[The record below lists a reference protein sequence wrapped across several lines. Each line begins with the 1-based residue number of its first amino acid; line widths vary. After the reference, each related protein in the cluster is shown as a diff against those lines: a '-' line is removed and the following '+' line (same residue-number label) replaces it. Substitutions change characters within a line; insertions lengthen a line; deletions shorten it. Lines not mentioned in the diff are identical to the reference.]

1 MALPIV
7 AVVGRPNVGK
17 STFVNRIA
25 QADEAIVHEMR
36 GVTRDRSYHI
46 ADWNGVPFK
55 LIDTGGIEMGDD
67 DAFQS
72 SIRTQAFAGVNEADV
87 IVFIVDGRTGINADD
102 EEVAR
107 VLRKTSKPV
116 YLVVNK
122 MDNPD
127 TMDQVWEFYQLGL
140 GDPWSVSSL
149 HGNGT
154 GDLLDAVVE
163 DLKKVETADDEEE
176 DGGINIAIIGRP
188 NAGKSS
194 LTNRLTSDDR
204 SIVSNVAGTT
214 RDAIDTVIEHDGQR
228 YTIVDTAGLRQKSKI
243 DEDVEYYGFVRAMRA
258 IDRAD
263 VALLV
268 VDASVGVTEQDQK
281 VMGLAIERGCAIV
294 VLLNKW
300 DLLDDDRKREACMET
315 VDRRLGVMAPW
326 AQYLRISA
334 LTGRSVEKIWA
345 MVDAAEKTRSQKI
358 TTSRLNT
365 FLTDLREFGH
375 TVVDGKRRLRM
386 HYVTQTGVNPPTFT
400 FFVNH
405 SDLVND
411 TYQRYVEN
419 RMRSTFDFSGTP
431 IRLFF
436 RKKEQKDA

>member
-1 MALPIV
+1 MSLPIV

-46 ADWNGVPFK
+46 ADWNGVEFK

-67 DAFQS
+67 DAFQG

-268 VDASVGVTEQDQK
+268 IDSTLGLTDQDQR
-281 VMGLAIERGCAIV
+281 VAGYAAERGCAMVIV
-294 VLLNKW
+294 LNKW
-300 DLLDDDRKREACMET
+300 DLVEGPEAKADIRERIADRMT
-315 VDRRLGVMAPW
+315 FVGYAPVV
-326 AQYLRISA
+326 AISA
-334 LTGRSVEKIWA
+334 LTGKKVDRIWEA
-345 MVDAAEKTRSQKI
+345 IDEAYENFSQTIPTNK
-358 TTSRLNT
+358 LNT
-365 FLTDLREFGH
+365 WLSGIREGGH
-375 TVVDGKRRLRM
+375 TVSNGKAVLRM
-386 HYVTQTGVNPPTFT
+386 KYVTQTGTCPPYFT
-400 FFVNH
+400 FFVNRP
-405 SDLVND
+405 DLVTDN
-411 TYQRYVEN
+411 YERFLEN
-419 RMRSTFDFSGTP
+419 RLREGFDLVGTP
-431 IRLFF
+431 VKLKF
-436 RKKEQKDA
+436 KKKD

>member
-1 MALPIV
+1 MSLPIV

-46 ADWNGVPFK
+46 ADWNGVEFK

-67 DAFQS
+67 DAFQG

-87 IVFIVDGRTGINADD
+87 IVFIVDGRTGINVDD

-107 VLRKTSKPV
+107 ILRKTSKPV
-116 YLVVNK
+116 FLCVNK

-140 GDPWSVSSL
+140 GDPWAISSV

-154 GDLLDAVVE
+154 GDLLDAIVE
-163 DLKKVETADDEEE
+163 ELKKVEVTDEDDADP
-176 DGGINIAIIGRP
+176 GISIAIIGRP

-194 LTNRLTSDDR
+194 LTNRLTAGER
-204 SIVSNVAGTT
+204 SIVSDVAGTT
-214 RDAIDTVIEHDGQR
+214 RDAIDTVVEHEGQR
-228 YTIVDTAGLRQKSKI
+228 YTIVDTAGLRVKSKI

-268 VDASVGVTEQDQK
+268 IDSTLGLTDQDQR
-281 VMGLAIERGCAIV
+281 VAGYAAERGCAMVIV
-294 VLLNKW
+294 LNKW
-300 DLLDDDRKREACMET
+300 DLVEGPEAKADIRERIADRMT
-315 VDRRLGVMAPW
+315 FVGYAPVV
-326 AQYLRISA
+326 AISA
-334 LTGRSVEKIWA
+334 LTGKKVDRIWEA
-345 MVDAAEKTRSQKI
+345 IDEAYENFSQTIPTNK
-358 TTSRLNT
+358 LNT
-365 FLTDLREFGH
+365 WLSGIREGGH
-375 TVVDGKRRLRM
+375 TVSNGKAVLRM
-386 HYVTQTGVNPPTFT
+386 KYVTQTGTCPPYFT
-400 FFVNH
+400 FFVNRP
-405 SDLVND
+405 DLVTDN
-411 TYQRYVEN
+411 YERFLEN
-419 RMRSTFDFSGTP
+419 RLREGFDLVGTP
-431 IRLFF
+431 VKLKF
-436 RKKEQKDA
+436 KKKD